1 MDGAVMGLAN
11 EQALV
16 DQAAVEPSAFAAI
29 YDYYFPRV
37 YNYARYRVRDAQAA
51 EDITSQVFER
61 VWRKIGSYHPE
72 QGAFAHWLFAIA
84 RNAVAD
90 HYRSKRRWRW
100 LPIDFLSGRPSHDL
114 PPEEITVRD
123 ETWARVL
130 SIVAQLGERERELV
144 ALKYGARL
152 THREIA
158 ELTGLTE
165 SNVSVILHRTVK
177 RLRVQLEKEGL

>member
-1 MDGAVMGLAN
+1 MDGAAMGLTN

-29 YDYYFPRV
+29 YDHYFPRV

-61 VWRKIGSYHPE
+61 ALSKIGSFHPE
-72 QGAFAHWLFAIA
+72 QGAFANWLFAIA
-84 RNAVAD
+84 RNAVRD

-100 LPIDFLSGRPSHDL
+100 LPFDL
-114 PPEEITVRD
+114 LDDQRSQDPQPEEVSVQD

-130 SIVAQLGERERELV
+130 SAVAQLGERERDLV
-144 ALKYGARL
+144 ALKFGAQL
-152 THREIA
+152 TNREIA
-158 ELTGLTE
+158 GLTGLSD
-165 SNVSVILHRTVK
+165 SNVSVILSRTVK
-177 RLRVQLEKEGL
+177 RLFGQLEKEEL

>member
-1 MDGAVMGLAN
+1 MDGAAMGLAN

-61 VWRKIGSYHPE
+61 ALSKIGSYRVE
-72 QGAFAHWLFAIA
+72 QGAFSHWLFAIA
-84 RNAVAD
+84 RNAVRD
-90 HYRSKRRWRW
+90 HYRSKKRWRW
-100 LPIDFLSGRPSHDL
+100 LPFDL
-114 PPEEITVRD
+114 LDDWPGYNPQPDEASVRD

-130 SIVAQLGERERELV
+130 ATVAELGERERELV

-158 ELTGLTE
+158 ALTGLTE